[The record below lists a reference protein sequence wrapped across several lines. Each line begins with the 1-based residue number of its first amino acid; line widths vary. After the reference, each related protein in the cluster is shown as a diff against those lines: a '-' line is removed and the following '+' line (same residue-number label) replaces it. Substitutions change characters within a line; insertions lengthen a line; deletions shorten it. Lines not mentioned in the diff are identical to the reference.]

1 MLFQSIDFI
10 IYLVITFLV
19 YWSLP
24 FKYKKIFLVLVSYF
38 FYCYIHQWFFFLL
51 FTQTTIS
58 FFIGILLIRISKQKK
73 KIFVAGILSNLVFL
87 LFFKYFNFFVENI
100 NAVFKLS
107 GISFQLLTLEII
119 LPIGISFYTFQNIG
133 YLVDVYRGN
142 FTPTKNFIDYNLF
155 ISFFPKLIAGPIE
168 RADNFLKQITIP
180 RIPQFDK
187 FINGFQ
193 LILWGFFKK
202 VVIADNIAV
211 IVNKIFLLKEPDFF
225 IVAAGAFA
233 FTIQILADFSGYTDI
248 ARGIAKLFG
257 YDLLRNFNKP
267 YLAKS
272 PSDFWRRWHM
282 SLSEWI
288 RDYIYIPLGGSR
300 VSTSRWVVNLFIT
313 FFIVGLWHGAS
324 WNYVIWGLYYWVLY
338 LVYRFFKTFFNF
350 EIFKTKYNYLVSI
363 PFMFL
368 LTNIG
373 WLLFREVDIN
383 YLIQYMY
390 LNPFE
395 SSLSDINASIY
406 LFIFVLMY
414 TLPLVILPYVN
425 RMIQNIK
432 IYNYATFAKY
442 ASMLILLI
450 SILLLKSD
458 SSGDFIYFQ
467 F

>member
-1 MLFQSIDFI
+1 LFA
-10 IYLVITFLV
+10 
-19 YWSLP
+19 
-24 FKYKKIFLVLVSYF
+24 
-38 FYCYIHQWFFFLL
+38 
-51 FTQTTIS
+51 QTTIS

-87 LFFKYFNFFVENI
+87 LFFKYFNFFIENI
-100 NAVFKLS
+100 NAVIKMS

-133 YLVDVYRGN
+133 YLIDVYRGD
-142 FTPTKNFIDYNLF
+142 FKPTKNFIDYNLF

-168 RADNFLKQITIP
+168 RAGNFLNQITIP

-187 FINGFQ
+187 FIAGFQ

-202 VVIADNIAV
+202 IVIADNIAV

-225 IVAAGAFA
+225 IVSVGAFA
-233 FTIQILADFSGYTDI
+233 FTIQIFADFSGYTDI

-257 YDLLRNFNKP
+257 FDLLKNFNKP

-282 SLSEWI
+282 SLSEWV

-313 FFIVGLWHGAS
+313 FFIIGLWHGAS
-324 WNYVIWGLYYWVLY
+324 WNYIIWGLYYWVLY
-338 LVYRFFKTFFNF
+338 LIYWFFKTFFDYK
-350 EIFKTKYNYLVSI
+350 IFKTKYNYLVSI

-373 WLLFREVDIN
+373 WLMFREVDIN
-383 YLIQYMY
+383 YLIQYLY

-395 SSLSDINASIY
+395 SSLNNINASIF

-425 RMIQNIK
+425 RIIQNIK
-432 IYNYATFAKY
+432 IDNYATLAKY